1 MPDSTEIIN
10 RNNSTIVPVSEAVV
24 LLAPLLDAIPR
35 IDEAGDEA
43 IVKRILLAETLDAV
57 FAPLE
62 TEGFETLVDTPIRIT
77 AIRWG
82 ESDFDGGLGVYM
94 IVEAV
99 KPDGEKIVT
108 TTGSATCMVQLAKAH
123 ALGQIPGIAVVPRKA
138 KKPTKRGYF
147 PFNLELCGE

>member
-1 MPDSTEIIN
+1 MTDRTDVIP
-10 RNNSTIVPVSEAVV
+10 RNNSTVVPVSEAIV

-43 IVKRILLAETLDAV
+43 IVKRILLADTLEAV

-62 TEGFETLVDTPIRIT
+62 TEGFDALVDTPLRIT

-94 IVEAV
+94 IVEAA
-99 KPDGEKIVT
+99 KSDGEKIVT

-123 ALGQIPGIAVVPRKA
+123 ALGRIPGLEVVPRKA

>member
-1 MPDSTEIIN
+1 MPDTTDVIP
-10 RNNSTIVPVSEAVV
+10 RNAQSLVPASEAVM

-35 IDEAGDEA
+35 IDEDGDEA
-43 IVKRILLAETLDAV
+43 IVKRILLAETLDDV

-62 TEGFETLVDTPIRIT
+62 TEGFEALVDTPIRVT

-94 IVEAV
+94 IVEAH
-99 KPDGEKIVT
+99 KAGGEKIVT

-123 ALGQIPGIAVVPRKA
+123 ALGQIPGLEVVPRKA